1 MVSHA
6 PATIKKQQD
15 SPRCVVEFKA
25 LDACSLSLDHDL
37 IRLNV
42 RNKLASSIPY
52 RKCENLCGMAVG
64 LSMECQTK

>member
-25 LDACSLSLDHDL
+25 PDACSLSLDHDL

-42 RNKLASSIPY
+42 RNKLASPIPY
-52 RKCENLCGMAVG
+52 G
-64 LSMECQTK
+64 